1 MYLGEIPRLLVPFP
15 LMELNQVSSFPCG
28 WDTARDLGSSGQMW
42 PCKRAVGS
50 PVWGCRAAGFGGG
63 GPGGRSAVA
72 SRWERVP
79 GTAVGLPVSAAPGL
93 VPGVFPALPSTAGR
107 GPVLVTTDAPSHSS
121 VS

>member
-1 MYLGEIPRLLVPFP
+1 MQEGSGVAGVGLQSCRLW
-15 LMELNQVSSFPCG
+15 G
-28 WDTARDLGSSGQMW
+28 WGA
-42 PCKRAVGS
+42 
-50 PVWGCRAAGFGGG
+50 G

-79 GTAVGLPVSAAPGL
+79 GTVVGLPVSAAPGL